1 MASTY
6 QILYENEIR
15 NISISLHKQDNTT
28 FTPTS
33 ASTFEVINSSGTT
46 VIDETYA
53 TVSDNVVTATINTT
67 VTGTAG
73 NYSIKWKIID
83 AYDRIYYHKTIL
95 DVMSLFS

>member
-15 NISISLHKQDNTT
+15 DISISLLKQDNTT

-33 ASTFEVINSSGTT
+33 ASTFEVIDDSETT
-46 VIDETYA
+46 VVDETYV
-53 TVSDNVVTATINTT
+53 TVSDNVITATINTT

-73 NYSIKWKIID
+73 SYSIRWKIVD
-83 AYDRIYYHKTIL
+83 AYDHVYYHKTIL